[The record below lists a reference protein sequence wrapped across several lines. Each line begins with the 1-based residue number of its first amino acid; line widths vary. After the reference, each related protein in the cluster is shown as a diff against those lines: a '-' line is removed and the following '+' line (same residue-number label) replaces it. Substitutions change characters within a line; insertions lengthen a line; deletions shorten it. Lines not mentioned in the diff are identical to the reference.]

1 MLFCTDVASRGLD
14 LPNIDLVVEYDP
26 PFSSDDHLHRV
37 GRTARAGREGRAV
50 IFLMPGKE
58 EGYIDV
64 LEKGYRRD
72 GMGKGLV
79 KRREGEEVLKKGF
92 FFMRRRQRG
101 GGEGEGGAVL
111 KRVSSTAGVVVGAKK
126 KKAKVGWGR
135 GNSRDDDDDDG
146 TTTWEERATE
156 WQLEVER
163 WVIEDSSA
171 GEMAKRAF
179 VSHVRAYATHVAKE
193 RAIFDVKELHLGHL
207 AKAFALR
214 DRPGNM
220 MMGRKGG
227 VTTAAV
233 VTKRKSSHTG
243 GVSKKRMLDQ
253 NHNNSRDG
261 GESGDAPRSRNDKTN
276 SHAPPMQDAG
286 KKMIAKMKEHMAA
299 AGEFNIG

>member
-1 MLFCTDVASRGLD
+1 M
-14 LPNIDLVVEYDP
+14 
-26 PFSSDDHLHRV
+26 
-37 GRTARAGREGRAV
+37 

-72 GMGKGLV
+72 GIVKGLV

-92 FFMRRRQRG
+92 FLMRRRRG
-101 GGEGEGGAVL
+101 GEEGKGEGEGGGAVL
-111 KRVSSTAGVVVGAKK
+111 KKVSSTAGIVVGAK

-135 GNSRDDDDDDG
+135 GNSSDDHDDDDG
-146 TTTWEERATE
+146 TTWEERATE

-193 RAIFDVKELHLGHL
+193 RAFFDVKELHLGHL

-214 DRPGNM
+214 DRPGSM
-220 MMGRKGG
+220 MMGRKG
-227 VTTAAV
+227 VTTAI
-233 VTKRKSSHTG
+233 VTKRRKSSQTG
-243 GVSKKRMLDQ
+243 GVSKKRMLD
-253 NHNNSRDG
+253 HDHNSRDG
-261 GESGDAPRSRNDKTN
+261 ESGDTRSRNDKTD
-276 SHAPPMQDAG
+276 SHAPMQDAG